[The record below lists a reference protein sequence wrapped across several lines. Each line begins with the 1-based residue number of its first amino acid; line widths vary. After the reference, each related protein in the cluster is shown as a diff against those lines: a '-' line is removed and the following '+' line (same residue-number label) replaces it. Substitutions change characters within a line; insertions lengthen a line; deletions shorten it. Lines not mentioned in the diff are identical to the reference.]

1 MINDLYLESFEM
13 LDKYK
18 DKLLNIQLRETR
30 SSWFKGE
37 EITDND
43 ESKKI
48 GVRYLSPKHTYDP
61 YKKG

>member
-1 MINDLYLESFEM
+1 MTI
-13 LDKYK
+13 
-18 DKLLNIQLRETR
+18 KLLNLNLRKRKQGKRNEQN
-30 SSWFKGE
+30 
-37 EITDND
+37 DND

>member
-1 MINDLYLESFEM
+1 MEDYTTLN
-13 LDKYK
+13 
-18 DKLLNIQLRETR
+18 KLLNIQLRETR